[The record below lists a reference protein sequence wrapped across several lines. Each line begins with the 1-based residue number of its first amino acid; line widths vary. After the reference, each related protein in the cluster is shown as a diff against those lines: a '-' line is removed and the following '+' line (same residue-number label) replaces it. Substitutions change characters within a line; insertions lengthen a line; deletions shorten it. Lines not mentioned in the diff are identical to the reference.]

1 MNNNVLLTTD
11 GRSPAAVEKQLRR
24 YLPGLDTRLWPV
36 GPTQAV
42 LRAPIVRAI
51 ETDYA
56 SVGAGPLLSVLGIAR
71 IDEIDDAISAR
82 LIALRDT
89 TQLPPRAP
97 APAPRAVGGF
107 DWHLNQ
113 SGAVAAWSL
122 VGGPDAIAWGSVV
135 VGHIDTGYTQHPAL
149 GFGGATWIDTVK
161 ARTFVPAPT
170 GGEATPPSS
179 EPGGGLDNL
188 EGFSAGH
195 GTRMACAISG
205 HAPNAAGG
213 PFYGA
218 APKVPLV
225 PVRITDSIWIN
236 HRQREFAQ
244 ALRYLTGAAGA
255 KVVNV
260 SLGVFGAVI
269 VKAMRDAIDEA
280 YEAGVIVVC
289 AAGNIVNP
297 VVAPARLSRTLAVGG
312 VTTDDVP
319 WAGSSYGPETDFS
332 GYAAGIR
339 RAHVQAGP
347 KYSYVGGG
355 DGTSYAAAMTSGA
368 AALWLAHHGA
378 ALATAYPLAWQ
389 RVEAFRTVARD
400 NARVPTVWNPGAFGT
415 GILDIA
421 KLLNAPLP
429 PAATTPAPR
438 A

>member
-1 MNNNVLLTTD
+1 MNNALLTTD
-11 GRSPAAVEKQLRR
+11 GRSPAAVEKQLRK

-51 ETDYA
+51 ETDYPA
-56 SVGAGPLLSVLGIAR
+56 IGAGPLLAILGITR
-71 IDEIDDAISAR
+71 IDAIDDATSAR
-82 LIALRDT
+82 LIALRDV
-89 TQLPPRAP
+89 TQLPARAP
-97 APAPRAVGGF
+97 APAPAAAGGF
-107 DWHLNQ
+107 DWHLNR

-122 VGGPDAIAWGSVV
+122 LGGPDAIAWGSVV
-135 VGHIDTGYTQHPAL
+135 VGHIDTGYTRHPAL
-149 GFGGATWIDTVK
+149 GFAGATWIDTAN

-170 GGEATPPSS
+170 GGEAALPSS

-195 GTRMACAISG
+195 GTRMAAAISG
-205 HAPNAAGG
+205 HAPSAAAG

-225 PVRITDSIWIN
+225 PVRITDSIWIS

-244 ALRYLTGAAGA
+244 ALRHLVRTAGA

-260 SLGVFGAVI
+260 SLGVFGAV
-269 VKAMRDAIDEA
+269 VAKAMRQAIDEA

-297 VVAPARLSRTLAVGG
+297 VVAPARLARTLAVGG
-312 VTTDDVP
+312 VTADDVP

-339 RAHVQAGP
+339 RANVEPGP
-347 KYSYVGGG
+347 KYGYAGGG
-355 DGTSYAAAMTSGA
+355 DGTSYATAMTSGA
-368 AALWLAHHGA
+368 AALWLAHHGP
-378 ALATAYPLAWQ
+378 ALDAAYPQAWQ
-389 RVEAFRTVARD
+389 RVEAFRTLAQQ

-415 GILDIA
+415 GILDIGA
-421 KLLNAPLP
+421 LLRAALP
-429 PAATTPAPR
+429 PAAATPAPH